1 MMRHH
6 GVSCILWANPTTP
19 PTRVMYQLIRQ
30 IFRLLT
36 PAQRRQYYTLQ
47 LLVILMALGELL
59 AIASIAPFMALVG
72 DPAILQGENIL
83 ATLYQRLGLTD
94 PHDMIL
100 LSGITVL
107 LALTAAA
114 LFSMYT
120 TWRLAMFAT
129 RVGVETSDR
138 LYSHY
143 LKQPWLFHL
152 GSSSA
157 HLITRIAN
165 EAQRVTNDIIQ
176 PLMQLNA
183 KLVMATLIAL
193 GIMLYQPLVALAGL
207 ALFATTYLILY
218 RLVQSRLRRN
228 GETVTRVAT
237 ARYRLM
243 HEGFGG
249 IKDVL
254 LLDRSRQFIRSFVQQ
269 GEQIAY
275 ALGNSAT
282 LSQIPRY
289 LVELLAFGGMIAM
302 VLILF
307 SLHQGD
313 LGTILPIVAVYA
325 LAGFKLLPA
334 FQQIYHSIAQI
345 KANTPAYYAIRADL
359 QAAPVDPLTAGSG
372 AGQGTPGP
380 GPQQHIILH
389 NITFSYPNTPAPVLN
404 NLSMTIPAR
413 KVIGIVGPSGAGKT
427 TAIDILLGL
436 LQPQQ
441 GQLLIDQQPLT
452 EQNRRAWQDQLGYV
466 PQAIFLTEGSIAENV
481 AFGIAPEQIDPSR
494 LQQALQ
500 MAHLQDW
507 IASLAQGVNT
517 PVGERGM
524 QLSGGQRQRIG
535 IARAL
540 YHDPAVLVFDEAT
553 SALDGL
559 TEKAIMDAIHDFT
572 GKKTIILIAH
582 RLNTVRQCDTLYLI
596 DHGQLLAQGSY
607 NELINTNEHFK
618 RMAAHA

>member
-1 MMRHH
+1 
-6 GVSCILWANPTTP
+6 
-19 PTRVMYQLIRQ
+19 MYQLIRQ

-36 PAQRRQYYTLQ
+36 PVQRRQYYTLQ
-47 LLVILMALGELL
+47 LLVILMSLGELV

-83 ATLYQRLGLTD
+83 ATLYQQIGLTD

-107 LALTAAA
+107 LALTGAA

-157 HLITRIAN
+157 QLITRIAN

-193 GIMLYQPLVALAGL
+193 GIMLYQPHVALAGL

-289 LVELLAFGGMIAM
+289 LVELLAFGAMIVM

-345 KANTPAYYAIRADL
+345 KANTPAYHAIRADL
-359 QAAPVDPLTAGSG
+359 LAAPLDPLAASARSG
-372 AGQGTPGP
+372 AGQGTHSP

-389 NITFSYPNTPAPVLN
+389 NITFSYPNAPAPVLN
-404 NLSMTIPAR
+404 KLSITIPAR
-413 KVIGIVGPSGAGKT
+413 KVVGIVGPSGAGKT

-452 EQNRRAWQDQLGYV
+452 GQNLRTWQDQLGYV

-481 AFGIAPEQIDPSR
+481 AFGIAPEQIDHSR
-494 LQQALQ
+494 LQQALH

-507 IASLAQGVNT
+507 IATLAQGVNT

-559 TEKAIMDAIHDFT
+559 TEKTIMDAIHDFA

-607 NELINTNEHFK
+607 QELLQTSDYFK
-618 RMAAHA
+618 RMVAHA